1 MSVYKDGNSLVVG
14 RQKQKN
20 DGSVQLYTVFVYSD
34 VLTLLDNSCH
44 STIIIKEIHLVK
56 ELSESRVKK
65 TFSFLKS
72 LLHYGIYSK

>member
-44 STIIIKEIHLVK
+44 STIIIKEK
-56 ELSESRVKK
+56 N
-65 TFSFLKS
+65 LK
-72 LLHYGIYSK
+72 